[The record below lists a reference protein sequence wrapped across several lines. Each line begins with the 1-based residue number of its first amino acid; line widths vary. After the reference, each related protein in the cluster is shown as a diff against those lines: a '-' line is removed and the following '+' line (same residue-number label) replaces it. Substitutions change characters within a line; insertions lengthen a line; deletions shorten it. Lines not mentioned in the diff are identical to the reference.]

1 MALSDDLLA
10 YVPEDKRKE
19 FSEKVAGY
27 VVLSDDIAVEHVK
40 KSQSLTDRIAT
51 PIVEARFKN
60 YKERDYPK
68 ELEAE
73 REKIRLELTKGKE
86 ETPEQ
91 KELREM
97 REWKAKTEKEKAD
110 DARRADI
117 RQKAKDLGLDPLDYE
132 PFYALPDADAY
143 LKKFADKEKA
153 FKDKIADMEK
163 AGRFGAKIPL
173 GGSASGDSK
182 ETMKKQYE
190 DLMKQGRRE
199 EANRVYIAMAQSPA
213 K

>member
-1 MALSDDLLA
+1 MALSEDLLA

-27 VVLSDDIAVEHVK
+27 VVLNDDIAVEHVK

-97 REWKAKTEKEKAD
+97 REWKAATEKEKAD
-110 DARRADI
+110 EVRKAEI

-132 PFYALPDADAY
+132 YLYAIPDYDAH
-143 LKKFADKEKA
+143 LKKFSEKEKSFREKIEA
-153 FKDKIADMEK
+153 LETKGRYGAPDPKGGSAPGPKDLQAKYDAAEK
-163 AGRFGAKIPL
+163 AGDA
-173 GGSASGDSK
+173 D
-182 ETMKKQYE
+182 TMLAIKDMMRAHK
-190 DLMKQGRRE
+190 G
-199 EANRVYIAMAQSPA
+199 
-213 K
+213 